1 MILLSS
7 SLSSFIQLLGALA
20 VFVFVLVIT
29 YYTTKWLGGLQKTY
43 STGKN
48 LKVVESVRI
57 ANNKFVQ
64 IIRTGELYLVIAVG
78 KDEVTMLAQL
88 TEDQLAG
95 AAEKIQ
101 DATTP
106 EGKDT
111 FSGVQETFQETL
123 KKMKDR
129 FPKKQD

>member
-7 SLSSFIQLLGALA
+7 SLNSFIQLLGALA

-64 IIRTGELYLVIAVG
+64 VIRIGNLYLVIAVG

-88 TEDQLAG
+88 TEDQLAE

-101 DATTP
+101 DATSQV
-106 EGKDT
+106 EKDS

>member
-7 SLSSFIQLLGALA
+7 SLNSFIQLLGALA

-64 IIRTGELYLVIAVG
+64 IIRIGNLYLVIAVG

-88 TEDQLAG
+88 TEDQLAE

-101 DATTP
+101 DATSQV
-106 EGKDT
+106 EKDS